1 MSALLVSF
9 YFSFVLC
16 LINSIAPQTT
26 TNLCGNKLFNR
37 FVGACMMY
45 LPAGWGSLWS
55 LLLIQCFLLFCQ
67 LKAYPDLY
75 GGYVPMAYSDYLK
88 MMSKYDDIFYVIYD
102 DMALLKSSYFLIA
115 FCMAVLG
122 VVNGVIMSRCRLLQI
137 GYEDFFFFLS
147 LLYLSSDLLA
157 MHIYL
162 SFASWIFSMW
172 CLFPWFASEEYFGS
186 LETILKS
193 H

>member
-1 MSALLVSF
+1 MSALLVSI

-137 GYEDFFFFLS
+137 GYEEFIFFSFPYYTFL
-147 LLYLSSDLLA
+147 LICWLC
-157 MHIYL
+157 IY
-162 SFASWIFSMW
+162 I
-172 CLFPWFASEEYFGS
+172 
-186 LETILKS
+186 
-193 H
+193 